1 MNAFLPGLL
10 SFVIVVV
17 APAQAAAPT
26 VPAARTPASA
36 SSTATAAASPTSAAP
51 VVNPLTGQPLA
62 FEAAQRRLEQMR
74 LETQLLEEEAKQAAI
89 RNNLSLAPIRRGN
102 EERRL
107 QSEMFGPM
115 GAAGA
120 AGAAGAVLPAIGGP
134 VGATGG
140 VPAARAIQRPARAA
154 APIPPTVPA
163 TVPVAL
169 PSVPSAAIAQGPQVL
184 AILRNGDQRRAIV
197 QSGGASA
204 SVSEGDEWM
213 GRRIG
218 AITDGSVTIDGA
230 TVELPRNPAV
240 IVASDRRPPPGQSAF
255 VQQPGAQ
262 LPTAGPTRMPATSPP
277 SAMAAQPFPPLPP
290 LPSVPVIG
298 PVDPRNPLSAL
309 GPQPVGFP
317 PMPPRPVSMPTVPA
331 GDLPR

>member
-1 MNAFLPGLL
+1 MNAFLPALL
-10 SFVIVVV
+10 SLVIVVV
-17 APAQAAAPT
+17 APAQAAAPGARPP
-26 VPAARTPASA
+26 VPASG
-36 SSTATAAASPTSAAP
+36 ATAAAPG
-51 VVNPLTGQPLA
+51 VNPLTGQPLA
-62 FEAAQRRLEQMR
+62 FESVQRRLEQMR

-107 QSEMFGPM
+107 QAEMFGPVGFGG
-115 GAAGA
+115 GALPMSA
-120 AGAAGAVLPAIGGP
+120 APA
-134 VGATGG
+134 GATGG
-140 VPAARAIQRPARAA
+140 GPGTRAVQRPAPAM
-154 APIPPTVPA
+154 APVPPAVPPA
-163 TVPVAL
+163 VPVAL
-169 PSVPSAAIAQGPQVL
+169 PAIPSPALAQGPQVL

-240 IVASDRRPPPGQSAF
+240 IVASDRRPPPGQPAL
-255 VQQPGAQ
+255 VQQSGAQ
-262 LPTAGPTRMPATSPP
+262 LPPTGPTRMPATSPP

-317 PMPPRPVSMPTVPA
+317 PMPPRPVPMPTVPA